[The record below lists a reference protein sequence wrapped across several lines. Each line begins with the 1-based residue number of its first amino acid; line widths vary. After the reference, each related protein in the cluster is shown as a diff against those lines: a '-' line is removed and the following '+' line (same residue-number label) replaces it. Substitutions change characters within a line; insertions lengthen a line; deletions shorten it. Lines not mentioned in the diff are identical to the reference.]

1 MLNVRNFS
9 RAAALLVGF
18 ALLTGADYLGRV
30 KLEKSQNFM
39 GTSFQITVFESDLSQ
54 ENLARTVDD
63 AFKLIGDLDA
73 KLSSFK
79 ETSVIA
85 HINQAKAGEV
95 FKLDDDTL
103 YVLNTALSAWQM
115 SGGAFD
121 VTVWPLKKLWLQA
134 KEKSEPPTDNAV
146 KATLTHVGYSAV
158 MLDPITKNLT
168 LKKQGVQID
177 LGGIGKGYALDKV
190 STFLIEH
197 GVRSAIING
206 GGNLKFVGAS
216 QEGTN
221 WRVGI
226 EHPRKIEEYAAVME
240 LPESVSVSTSGDYED
255 FFLYK
260 GKRYSHIFDP
270 HTGVQPDNHIVSVT
284 VVAKNA
290 TLADALSTAFF
301 VMGPEKGFPMIES
314 LKEEK
319 VEAVCIEEGADGKL
333 NLSASEGIQPYLKDI
348 LL

>member
-1 MLNVRNFS
+1 MLNLRTFS
-9 RAAALLVGF
+9 RVAALLVGC

-30 KLEKSQNFM
+30 KIEKSQNFM

-54 ENLARTVDD
+54 ENLARTVEQTF
-63 AFKLIGDLDA
+63 ALIGDLDG

-79 ETSVIA
+79 ESSVIA
-85 HINQAKAGEV
+85 RINQTAPGQI

-103 YVLNTALSAWQM
+103 YVLSMALDVARM

-121 VTVWPLKKLWLQA
+121 ITVWPLKKLWMQA
-134 KEKSEPPTDNAV
+134 KEKSEPSGEIAV
-146 KATLTHVGYSAV
+146 KAALSQVGYSAIS
-158 MLDPITKNLT
+158 LDPITKNLT
-168 LKKQGVQID
+168 LKKPGIQID
-177 LGGIGKGYALDKV
+177 LGGIGKGYALDRAAN
-190 STFLIEH
+190 FLSEH

-206 GGNLKFVGAS
+206 GGNLKFIGLS
-216 QEGTN
+216 QEGTS

-226 EHPRKIEEYAAVME
+226 EHPRKVDAYAAVLE

-255 FFLYK
+255 FFIYK

-270 HTGVQPDNHIVSVT
+270 RTGAQPDNHIVSVT
-284 VVAKNA
+284 VIAKNA

-314 LKEEK
+314 FKDEK
-319 VEAVCIEEGADGKL
+319 VDALCIEEGADGKL
-333 NLSASEGIQPYLKDI
+333 NLSASEGIQASLKDI
-348 LL
+348 TL